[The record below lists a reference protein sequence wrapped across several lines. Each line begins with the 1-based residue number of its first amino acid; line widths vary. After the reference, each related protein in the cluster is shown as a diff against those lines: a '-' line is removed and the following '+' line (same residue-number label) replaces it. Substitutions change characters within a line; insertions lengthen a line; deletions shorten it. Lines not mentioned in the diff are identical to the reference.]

1 MLKKS
6 NKLFAV
12 GIALTASLTLAACSN
27 TGSAGGN
34 ATPSA
39 DASASST
46 PAAAPHNE
54 ADVMFAQ
61 MMMPHHSQAV
71 DMSEMLLS
79 KEGIS
84 EEVTT
89 LATDISAAQGP
100 EIEQLSMMLE
110 EWGED
115 QEAAMDHSMNG
126 MMSEEEMSALEG
138 ASGTEAERLFLEQMI
153 AHHTGAIEMAQT
165 EVEDGENPDAL
176 AMAENIVSSQQSE
189 IDLMEDLLASR

>member
-6 NKLFAV
+6 YKLFAV
-12 GIALTASLTLAACSN
+12 GIALTSALTLAACSN

-34 ATPSA
+34 ATP
-39 DASASST
+39 SASST

-84 EEVTT
+84 EEVRT

-115 QEAAMDHSMNG
+115 QEAAMDHSMDG
-126 MMSEEEMSALEG
+126 MMSEEDMAALEG

-165 EVEDGENPDAL
+165 EVEDGENLDAL